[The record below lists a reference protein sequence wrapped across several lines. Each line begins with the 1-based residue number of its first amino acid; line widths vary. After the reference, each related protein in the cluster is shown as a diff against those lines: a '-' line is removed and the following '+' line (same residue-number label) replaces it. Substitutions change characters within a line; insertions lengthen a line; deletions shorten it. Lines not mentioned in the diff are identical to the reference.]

1 MNNKTIR
8 TVTDIAMFGA
18 MCFITGTGLLI
29 HYRLVPGSRG
39 GHGLSL
45 LGLSRHEWG
54 TYHLWAAYLLLF
66 LVLVHMALNFAFIK
80 NVIAA
85 KRTWIVIGLGLIG
98 AALFSVFLLLPIER
112 TGADSQEHGLRLRGG
127 QGNQGMGSQEGRH

>member
-1 MNNKTIR
+1 MNTKIAR
-8 TVTDIAMFGA
+8 TVTDIAMFAA

-85 KRTWIVIGLGLIG
+85 KKMWVMTGLGLAG
-98 AALFSVFLLLPIER
+98 LALIFGFLFLPV
-112 TGADSQEHGLRLRGG
+112 
-127 QGNQGMGSQEGRH
+127 NGSI

>member
-1 MNNKTIR
+1 MNTKTAR
-8 TVTDIAMFGA
+8 TVTDIAMFVA

-54 TYHLWAAYLLLF
+54 TYHLWAAYLVLG
-66 LVLVHMALNFAFIK
+66 LVLIHMALNYAFIK
-80 NVIAA
+80 NCIAA
-85 KRTWIVIGLGLIG
+85 KRTWVVAVLGLIG
-98 AALFSVFLLLPIER
+98 AAIISAFLLIPIER
-112 TGADSQEHGLRLRGG
+112 TGDDTQGHGLRLRGG
-127 QGNQGMGSQEGRH
+127 QGNQGQGSQEGRH

>member
-1 MNNKTIR
+1 
-8 TVTDIAMFGA
+8 MFGT
-18 MCFITGTGLLI
+18 MCFLAGTGLLFQ
-29 HYRLVPGSRG
+29 YRLVPGFMGGRG
-39 GHGLSL
+39 LTV

-66 LVLVHMALNFAFIK
+66 LVLVHMALNYAFIK

-98 AALFSVFLLLPIER
+98 VAIIAAFLLLPIER
-112 TGADSQEHGLRLRGG
+112 TGDDTEGGGLRLRGG
-127 QGNQGMGSQEGRH
+127 QGNQGMVSQEGR

>member
-1 MNNKTIR
+1 MNTKKVRI
-8 TVTDIAMFGA
+8 VTDIAMFAA
-18 MCFITGTGLLI
+18 MCFITGSGLLI

-54 TYHLWAAYLLLF
+54 TYHLWGAYLLLF
-66 LVLVHMALNFAFIK
+66 LVLVHMVLNFTFIK

-85 KRTWIVIGLGLIG
+85 KRTWVVISLGLIG
-98 AALFSVFLLLPIER
+98 AAIILAFLLLPIER
-112 TGADSQEHGLRLRGG
+112 TGGDDSQGHGLRLRGG
-127 QGNQGMGSQEGRH
+127 

>member
-1 MNNKTIR
+1 MNIKIAR
-8 TVTDIAMFGA
+8 AVTDVGMFVA

-29 HYRLVPGSRG
+29 HYRLVPGFMG

-54 TYHLWAAYLLLF
+54 AYHLWAAYLLLF
-66 LVLVHMALNFAFIK
+66 LVLVHMIINFAFIK

-85 KRTWIVIGLGLIG
+85 KRTWIVAALGLIG
-98 AALFSVFLLLPIER
+98 AAVIAAFLLLPIER
-112 TGADSQEHGLRLRGG
+112 TGGDDSQEHGLRLRGG
-127 QGNQGMGSQEGRH
+127 QGS

>member
-1 MNNKTIR
+1 MNTKIAR
-8 TVTDIAMFGA
+8 TVTDIAMFAA

-45 LGLSRHEWG
+45 LWLSRHEWG

-85 KRTWIVIGLGLIG
+85 KRTWIVAALGLIG
-98 AALFSVFLLLPIER
+98 AAVIAAFLLLPIER
-112 TGADSQEHGLRLRGG
+112 TGGDDLQGHGLRLGGG
-127 QGNQGMGSQEGRH
+127 QGS